1 MNIKELKHKKKKELI
16 ILLSEKEENLY
27 KLRFEK
33 EMGDSDKD
41 TNAIKKAR
49 KDIARIKTL
58 LSSISRDKGQN
69 KEKKNLR
76 KK

>member
-33 EMGDSDKD
+33 EMGASDKD